1 MPDLHVVLESSFLCA
16 TQPNTTPHY
25 LGILP
30 KHAQLNKSF
39 IFHLAVR
46 YLRKQWH
53 THQTNCAGLF

>member
-16 TQPNTTPHY
+16 TQPNTTSHY

-39 IFHLAVR
+39 ILHLAVR
-46 YLRKQWH
+46 Y
-53 THQTNCAGLF
+53 